1 MDERRFFKM
10 VEMEQHKKHR
20 KHRNESE
27 TMHSAS
33 NSELIKYYFKLI
45 RIPNLLI
52 IAVNFYL
59 IRWCI
64 TYPILKIQKLE
75 FQFSELNYFL
85 FLLSVI
91 LTTAAGYII
100 NDYFDR
106 KTDSINRPKEVIIG
120 KYINRRT
127 AIIHHSLFNF
137 IAIILS
143 FYVSASVGMYK
154 LGFISVIATII
165 LWLYSTQFK
174 RMFFV
179 GNFVVASLTALMPI
193 LAAIFDIGLLQRKY
207 HSQILNLEYNFS
219 EITFWVIGFTFFA
232 FVLNLMREITKDIE
246 DKDGDKAFGR
256 KTVPIVLGVFY
267 TKTVLLFLQLITIIS
282 IIIAYSKYLNDNVSL
297 WYITAF
303 LVLPLVYIIIQTL
316 KAKRKED
323 YHRISILIK
332 ILMMFGMFYSF
343 VILYN
348 NF

>member
-1 MDERRFFKM
+1 
-10 VEMEQHKKHR
+10 MEEQKKHR
-20 KHRNESE
+20 RH
-27 TMHSAS
+27 HSHSDTIHSSS
-33 NSELIKYYFKLI
+33 NFELLGYYLKLI
-45 RIPNLLI
+45 RIPNLII
-52 IAVNFYL
+52 IALNFYL

-64 TYPILKIQKLE
+64 TFPILRNQGLD

-106 KTDSINRPKEVIIG
+106 KTDSINRPDEVIIG
-120 KYINRRT
+120 KYIKRRT

-193 LAAIFDIGLLQRKY
+193 LAAIFDIGLLQKKY

-282 IIIAYSKYLNDNVSL
+282 IITAYSKYVNDNVSL

-303 LVLPLVYIIIQTL
+303 LILPLIYIIIQTL
-316 KAKRKED
+316 KAKKKED

-348 NF
+348 N